1 MDKAKSLNVV
11 NALAPILVSI
21 GAINMGIEGIMEEN
35 IIENGF
41 GMVGGQTVTKIIYI
55 LIGIAAL
62 WNIGLIP
69 KLLKK

>member
-1 MDKAKSLNVV
+1 MDKAKSMNVV
-11 NALAPILVSI
+11 SAIAPILVSI

-35 IIENGF
+35 ILENVF
-41 GMVGGQTVTKIIYI
+41 GSVGSHTVTKIIYI

-69 KLLKK
+69 KLMKK

>member
-11 NALAPILVSI
+11 SAIAPILVSI
-21 GAINMGIEGIMEEN
+21 GAINMGIEGIMDEN
-35 IIENGF
+35 IIENVF
-41 GMVGGQTVTKIIYI
+41 GRVGNHTVTKIIYI

-69 KLLKK
+69 KLMKK

>member
-1 MDKAKSLNVV
+1 MDKAKSLNIV
-11 NALAPILVSI
+11 NAIAPILVSI

-35 IIENGF
+35 ILENVLGT
-41 GMVGGQTVTKIIYI
+41 VGSHTVTKIIYI

-69 KLLKK
+69 KLMKK

>member
-35 IIENGF
+35 IIENVF
-41 GMVGGQTVTKIIYI
+41 GTVGSHTVTKIIYI

-69 KLLKK
+69 KLIKK

>member
-11 NALAPILVSI
+11 NAIAPILVSI

-35 IIENGF
+35 IIENVF
-41 GMVGGQTVTKIIYI
+41 GTVGSHTITKIIYI

-69 KLLKK
+69 KLVKK

>member
-1 MDKAKSLNVV
+1 MDKEKSLNVV
-11 NALAPILVSI
+11 SAIAPILVSI

-35 IIENGF
+35 IIENVF
-41 GMVGGQTVTKIIYI
+41 GTVGSHTITKIIYI

>member
-1 MDKAKSLNVV
+1 MDKAKSLNIV
-11 NALAPILVSI
+11 NVLAPILVSI

-35 IIENGF
+35 IIENVF
-41 GMVGGQTVTKIIYI
+41 GTVGSHTVTKIIYI

-69 KLLKK
+69 KLMKK

>member
-11 NALAPILVSI
+11 NAIAPILVSI

-35 IIENGF
+35 IIENVF
-41 GMVGGQTVTKIIYI
+41 GTVGSHTVTKIIYI

-69 KLLKK
+69 KLMKK

>member
-21 GAINMGIEGIMEEN
+21 GAINMGIEGIMQEN
-35 IIENGF
+35 IIENVF
-41 GMVGGQTVTKIIYI
+41 GSVSKHTVTKIIYI

-69 KLLKK
+69 KLMKK

>member
-1 MDKAKSLNVV
+1 MDKAKSLNIV
-11 NALAPILVSI
+11 NVLAPILVSI

-35 IIENGF
+35 IIENVF
-41 GMVGGQTVTKIIYI
+41 GTVGSHTITKIIYI

>member
-1 MDKAKSLNVV
+1 MDKEKSLNVV
-11 NALAPILVSI
+11 SAIAPILVSI

-35 IIENGF
+35 IIENVF
-41 GMVGGQTVTKIIYI
+41 GTVGSHTITKIIYI

-69 KLLKK
+69 KLIKK

>member
-1 MDKAKSLNVV
+1 MDKAKSLNVA

-35 IIENGF
+35 ILENGF
-41 GMVGGQTVTKIIYI
+41 GSVGSHTVTKIIYI

-69 KLLKK
+69 KLIKK

>member
-1 MDKAKSLNVV
+1 MDKVKSMNIV
-11 NALAPILVSI
+11 NAIAPILVSI

-35 IIENGF
+35 IIENVF
-41 GMVGGQTVTKIIYI
+41 RTVGSHTITKIIYI

-69 KLLKK
+69 KLIKK

>member
-11 NALAPILVSI
+11 NAIAPILVSI

-35 IIENGF
+35 IIENVF
-41 GMVGGQTVTKIIYI
+41 GTVGSHTITKIIYI

-69 KLLKK
+69 KLIKK

>member
-11 NALAPILVSI
+11 NAIAPILVSI

-35 IIENGF
+35 IIENVF
-41 GMVGGQTVTKIIYI
+41 GTVGSHTITKIIYI

>member
-1 MDKAKSLNVV
+1 MDKAKSLNIV
-11 NALAPILVSI
+11 NAIAPILVSI

-35 IIENGF
+35 ILENVF
-41 GMVGGQTVTKIIYI
+41 GSVGSHTATKIIYI

-69 KLLKK
+69 KLMKK

>member
-11 NALAPILVSI
+11 NAIAPILVSI
-21 GAINMGIEGIMEEN
+21 GAINMGIEGIMQEN
-35 IIENGF
+35 ILENVF
-41 GMVGGQTVTKIIYI
+41 GTVGSHTVTKIIYI

-69 KLLKK
+69 KLIKK